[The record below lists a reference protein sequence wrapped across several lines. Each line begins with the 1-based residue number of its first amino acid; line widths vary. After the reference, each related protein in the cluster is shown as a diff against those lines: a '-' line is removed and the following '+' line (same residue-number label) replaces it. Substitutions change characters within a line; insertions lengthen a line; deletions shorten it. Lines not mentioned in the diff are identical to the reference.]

1 MHGRKGPKADPTIAG
16 TTVTH
21 LAQNCPNP
29 LLIIKDPRIRASKTN
44 AQYHFGVCYDSSNKS
59 RQALR
64 VVLGMMRPEDKLTC
78 ITCKEMN
85 IKMDQITSQVN
96 SICSEFNYT
105 TQCFKVVEREAG
117 QNVYK
122 AIQQYLIFE
131 SNADNY
137 VDFVAVGNAGV
148 NWQKSKSTLGSVAN
162 MVVRAKRMNVIF
174 CP

>member
-16 TTVTH
+16 TTVNH
-21 LAQNCPNP
+21 LAKNCPNP
-29 LLIIKDPRIRASKTN
+29 LLIIKDPRIRSIKTD
-44 AQYHFGVCYDSSNKS
+44 QIYHFGVCYDSSNKS

-64 VVLGMMRPEDKLTC
+64 VVLGMMRTEDKLTV

-85 IKMDQITSQVN
+85 IKMDQIVSQVN
-96 SICSEFNYT
+96 SICSEFDYI
-105 TQCFKVVEREAG
+105 TQQFKVVEREAG

-131 SNADNY
+131 SNAENY

-148 NWQKSKSTLGSVAN
+148 NWQKNKSTLGSVAN